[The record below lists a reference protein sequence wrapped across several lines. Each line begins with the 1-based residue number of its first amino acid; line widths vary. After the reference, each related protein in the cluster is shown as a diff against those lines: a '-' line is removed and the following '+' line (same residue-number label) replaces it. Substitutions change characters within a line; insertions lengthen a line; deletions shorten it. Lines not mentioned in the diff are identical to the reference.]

1 MSLRLLRAFDNYF
14 KANILLTRLQSD
26 GVECYLI
33 DENTVT
39 IDPLLSNAIGGIKLM
54 VRESQEEQARSL
66 LRQYEAQTPP
76 QVSCPVCGSANRRT
90 FAEAGPE
97 EWLDGA
103 VSLLFLPGS
112 TQENKEYVC
121 AECGARSGDGPGTR
135 Q

>member
-14 KANILLTRLQSD
+14 TANILLTRLQSD

-54 VRESQEEQARSL
+54 VRDSQETLARL
-66 LRQYEAQTPP
+66 LLAQYEAQTPP
-76 QVSCPVCGSANRRT
+76 QQNCPVCGSANRKQA
-90 FAEAGPE
+90 AESGPE

-103 VSLLFLPGS
+103 VSLLILPVGS
-112 TQENKEYVC
+112 LENNGYVC
-121 AECGARSGDGPGTR
+121 TECGMRSGDGTR